1 LKLSKYLVATLKE
14 APNDAETQSHKL
26 MIRAGMIRKVAAGIY
41 NFMPL
46 GLRVFRKVEKIIR
59 EEMNNSDAIE
69 VMMPFVTPADLWIK
83 SGRWDIYGKE
93 LLRLKDRADRDFCLG
108 PTHEEVVTDLVDR
121 EVKSYKNLPLN
132 IYQIQPKF
140 RDEIRPRFGVM
151 RAREFV
157 MKDAYSFDVDE
168 KAADESYSKMFTA
181 YQNIFKR
188 CGLEFRAVEA
198 DSGNIGGSSSHEFMV
213 IADTGEDTIM
223 VCDKCDFAANVE
235 TTPVIFQE
243 EDLKSENH
251 KKNAGAGKETPEIK
265 IEKISTPSITSVKDL
280 ANFLGIPEQRIVK
293 TMIVSTDQGLEALLI
308 RGDHEISLTKYKK
321 ERNLEFVEL
330 ANDKEID
337 ELKTAKGFTGPIA
350 LDVKIFADNAIKNLV
365 SYVAGSNEKDFH
377 LLNVNHNKDFKITK
391 FFDAR
396 EAMEGDRC
404 RCSVDALL
412 SSTKGIEVG
421 HVFKLG
427 TKYSEAMKAGFT
439 DASGKNQNFFMGC
452 YGIGV
457 GRVVAAAIEQ
467 NNDEKGISLP
477 LSIAPFEAIV
487 IQADK
492 KNEEVLR
499 VSEEI
504 YNFIKNKGIDVAL
517 DDRAESPGIKFKD
530 AELIGIPYQIVIGP
544 KSLAK
549 DVIEFK
555 NRRTNIKEEIPI
567 DNLNK
572 LFELINEE

>member
-1 LKLSKYLVATLKE
+1 MKLSKYLVATLKE

-251 KKNAGAGKETPEIK
+251 K
-265 IEKISTPSITSVKDL
+265 
-280 ANFLGIPEQRIVK
+280 
-293 TMIVSTDQGLEALLI
+293 
-308 RGDHEISLTKYKK
+308 
-321 ERNLEFVEL
+321 
-330 ANDKEID
+330 
-337 ELKTAKGFTGPIA
+337 
-350 LDVKIFADNAIKNLV
+350 
-365 SYVAGSNEKDFH
+365 
-377 LLNVNHNKDFKITK
+377 
-391 FFDAR
+391 
-396 EAMEGDRC
+396 
-404 RCSVDALL
+404 
-412 SSTKGIEVG
+412 
-421 HVFKLG
+421 
-427 TKYSEAMKAGFT
+427 
-439 DASGKNQNFFMGC
+439 
-452 YGIGV
+452 
-457 GRVVAAAIEQ
+457 
-467 NNDEKGISLP
+467 
-477 LSIAPFEAIV
+477 
-487 IQADK
+487 
-492 KNEEVLR
+492 
-499 VSEEI
+499 
-504 YNFIKNKGIDVAL
+504 
-517 DDRAESPGIKFKD
+517 
-530 AELIGIPYQIVIGP
+530 
-544 KSLAK
+544 
-549 DVIEFK
+549 
-555 NRRTNIKEEIPI
+555 
-567 DNLNK
+567 
-572 LFELINEE
+572 